1 MKQFDYSFGKV
12 DIATLA
18 DSKLTLAK
26 SQKSKFDEM
35 KDWVRS
41 PFLEYQCNP
50 RQNGSYFAMLVEVE
64 PTANALTKCAKN
76 VASNTPMRIALQK
89 CKVKEHWV
97 VDEAPTEEASGS
109 N

>member
-1 MKQFDYSFGKV
+1 M
-12 DIATLA
+12 
-18 DSKLTLAK
+18 
-26 SQKSKFDEM
+26 
-35 KDWVRS
+35 
-41 PFLEYQCNP
+41 
-50 RQNGSYFAMLVEVE
+50 EVE

-76 VASNTPMRIALQK
+76 VASNTPMRMALQK